1 MSCYFRHLKDILEE
15 AGIEVTPANK
25 KRIDQA
31 IHQIAGV
38 NYKDCPETW
47 RRLKQEITV
56 DLAKRQ
62 ALISQL
68 KSYS

>member
-1 MSCYFRHLKDILEE
+1 MSCYLRHLRDILEE

-25 KRIDQA
+25 KRIDHA

-47 RRLKQEITV
+47 RRLKQEITA
-56 DLAKRQ
+56 DPTKRQ
-62 ALISQL
+62 NFINQL
-68 KSYS
+68 KPCS